1 MSDRCWFDQCR
12 YSGELV
18 DLDGAHPRVL
28 CVTHAMGVRLAL
40 EAPGRYEVRWG
51 MTGAEK
57 IARDE
62 ATLRELEAIDTSMA
76 DRPDWDVEPGD
87 RGRSMDAD
95 DVRWQITELRTRIG
109 ETDPRAPPVVGVKAV
124 GRRPSGTSC

>member
-1 MSDRCWFDQCR
+1 
-12 YSGELV
+12 
-18 DLDGAHPRVL
+18 
-28 CVTHAMGVRLAL
+28 
-40 EAPGRYEVRWG
+40 

-76 DRPDWDVEPGD
+76 DRPEWDVEPVD

-95 DVRWQITELRTRIG
+95 DVRWQITELRARIS
-109 ETDPRAPPVVGVKAV
+109 ETDPRAPPIVGVKAV
-124 GRRPSGTSC
+124 GRRPARQPSGTSW